1 MSKRKLL
8 LADDSVTIQKVV
20 NLTFAD
26 EGIEVVAVGDGDSAM
41 DKLAEISPD
50 LVMAD
55 VNMPGMNGYQIC
67 EQIRQDEALK
77 QTPVILLVGSFEP
90 FDEAEAARVG
100 ADDYL
105 TKPFQSIRQLVNKVT
120 VLLNAEREPH
130 PADERHLADT
140 LEMENPPVVPLAET
154 AQPVEFED
162 SGMDD
167 EMIQT
172 SSYALDESSKFETR
186 DPVSEADLAK
196 TQPLTNDEIKDF
208 ELVGSAAEAVET
220 ATVEEVAADTIED
233 EAAEAETAQII
244 EDEAVGET
252 SQFAEEEIVAEATAE
267 DSVAEITETTE
278 TIDETEST
286 ETTEEATETVSKE
299 IEESAEETAETV
311 SEEIEET
318 VEETAEIAGTVTEE
332 TDDHPAEVAEETVA
346 ETHEEAI
353 PMPEVASILQI
364 DEANPL
370 ELPPIEYDGDS
381 QEDELEDSD
390 ETTVE
395 TAKPETADAEQIS
408 PDLIEAIANRVLEK
422 LSDQAVKEIAWEVV
436 PQHADLIIKKMVEE
450 KLNEK

>member
-186 DPVSEADLAK
+186 EPVSEADLAK

-208 ELVGSAAEAVET
+208 ELVDSAAEAVET
-220 ATVEEVAADTIED
+220 ATVEEEAAADTIED

-244 EDEAVGET
+244 EDEEKIVSEEPDET
-252 SQFAEEEIVAEATAE
+252 E
-267 DSVAEITETTE
+267 DSVAEIAETAE
-278 TIDETEST
+278 TIDETESA
-286 ETTEEATETVSKE
+286 ETTEEATETVSEE

-311 SEEIEET
+311 PEET
-318 VEETAEIAGTVTEE
+318 VETVAETAEIAGTVTEE